1 MNYEQFLA
9 NAECALND
17 CREMKETLSAVQA
30 ALSAVPDISRSLSAW
45 QTSSTREL
53 TRAKPRW
60 HLNATKRHCL
70 RAAASSTASGACS
83 I

>member
-30 ALSAVPDISRSLSAW
+30 AL
-45 QTSSTREL
+45 
-53 TRAKPRW
+53 
-60 HLNATKRHCL
+60 
-70 RAAASSTASGACS
+70 
-83 I
+83 